1 MKYVVE
7 LRGPIPGDRERLA
20 QTVAEAFNI
29 PFKKA
34 YLLMKRA
41 PGVVTKP
48 ISEREAKLVSSL
60 FRKVGLSAE
69 MQVFDATLHAA
80 TVPVAAAGGA
90 QPRASATAP
99 AAGGGAES
107 YSPPPSDASTGA
119 STGRPRS
126 PLLSVVEEP
135 AVDFSRGQVA
145 PVGQP
150 AEPAE
155 QPQEPEGEP
164 KAPVEAAAAE
174 IEEVASEVV
183 ATEAV
188 SGETVSEVPV
198 TEEVAEKSVAAKHVV
213 RPATPSM
220 QIGLL
225 PAALALAVVVAAAW
239 LPLLASLRSQLDES
253 ARNLAVAFA
262 YGLQDRVSADALASA
277 EGRQG
282 LQTLLEASK
291 FELRPQNTR
300 FVVITDSSGIP
311 VVGWYDTKPTVAD
324 LPADVLLEVQ
334 AQAQAALAGTTSVRT
349 AASPL
354 STFSEGLFGG
364 SGGIAAEV
372 VPRGGAAEAAVVVG
386 LSRQGV
392 NQQVQT
398 GILLTVLVGLVVFAV
413 IALTARGVRSR

>member
-20 QTVAEAFNI
+20 RTVAEAFNI

-60 FRKVGLSAE
+60 FRKAGLRAE
-69 MQVFDATLHAA
+69 MQAFDAATHAVA
-80 TVPVAAAGGA
+80 VPVAAAGGA
-90 QPRASATAP
+90 QPMASAAGA

-107 YSPPPSDASTGA
+107 HQPPPPDVPAETRSTL
-119 STGRPRS
+119 PRS

-135 AVDFSRGQVA
+135 AVDLSGGRAVPVGRPTEPVA
-145 PVGQP
+145 PP
-150 AEPAE
+150 E
-155 QPQEPEGEP
+155 EPEDEP
-164 KAPVEAAAAE
+164 EALAEAPAAEIADKAAAE
-174 IEEVASEVV
+174 AP
-183 ATEAV
+183 T
-188 SGETVSEVPV
+188 
-198 TEEVAEKSVAAKHVV
+198 TEEVAEKTVSTKRTV
-213 RPATPSM
+213 RPAAPGM

-225 PAALALAVVVAAAW
+225 PAALALAVVAAAAW

-262 YGLQDRVSADALASA
+262 YGLQDRVTSDVLGSA
-277 EGRQG
+277 EGRQS

-300 FVVITDSSGIP
+300 FVVITDAAGAP

-324 LPADVLLEVQ
+324 LPADV
-334 AQAQAALAGTTSVRT
+334 
-349 AASPL
+349 ASPPRCCPAGARPRPR
-354 STFSEGLFGG
+354 SWSG
-364 SGGIAAEV
+364 SGS
-372 VPRGGAAEAAVVVG
+372 RG
-386 LSRQGV
+386 
-392 NQQVQT
+392 
-398 GILLTVLVGLVVFAV
+398 
-413 IALTARGVRSR
+413 